1 MIKQLPFYLAI
12 TILVSAATA
21 SAQCTPESAGKNG
34 PGPGIPAFADFDLD
48 GDGAI
53 VAEEYYQ
60 ARAARVAD
68 RAQAGGKMKHAANM
82 PTFEDID
89 TDGDG
94 SLSQAEFAAHH
105 AHHGMPPGKGKN
117 R

>member
-1 MIKQLPFYLAI
+1 MNRQMPLWIALS
-12 TILVSAATA
+12 LVLGAGTA
-21 SAQCTPESAGKNG
+21 DGQCTPGSAGKNG
-34 PGPGIPAFADFDLD
+34 PGPGMPAFADFDLD
-48 GDGAI
+48 GDGVI
-53 VAEEYYQ
+53 DSEEYYQ
-60 ARAARVAD
+60 ARAARMAE
-68 RAQAGGKMKHAANM
+68 RAQAGGKMMHAADM

-105 AHHGMPPGKGKN
+105 AHHRMPPGKGKN